1 MVPTQSAPSPALTL
15 ALQALEAMEQGFNTF
30 EAAGLVTQEIRH
42 SHFLAYMLN
51 PHGKHGL
58 GAAMTHAFVAELFG
72 DGRTSPP
79 GAWRVRRE
87 WQHIDL
93 LLVDDE
99 RQRVF
104 VVENKIDAGEHG
116 DQLARY
122 VDAVALAYPHHERKF
137 ALLSPGGSA
146 PSHGEYIAAAYD
158 AVARAFTNVLR
169 DSDRKPRV
177 RASIEDYL
185 ELLRRYVLPG
195 TDTASTC
202 RRLWR
207 DHDAELVPLMDRWE
221 ASNAT
226 GDEDHGA
233 EEMPQAAMDYPTA
246 WAMLAANRP
255 DIRQRTLALAHQL
268 RSGLVDSHVVVP
280 GYTSRRYVAFRPMA
294 WLAELDRLHARGWVG
309 LKAYPLYVEL
319 TVGAEGLWLD
329 VWIAGSAL
337 PPLREACF
345 AWARA
350 RGHLF
355 PSLPAKLNRASISLH
370 HEALLTKS
378 DYGRGAWS
386 DVEPVARARFDHF
399 IAVTLP
405 PIMAASVEIEW
416 PPA

>member
-1 MVPTQSAPSPALTL
+1 
-15 ALQALEAMEQGFNTF
+15 MEQGFNTF
-30 EAAGLVTQEIRH
+30 EAAGLVSQEIRH

-51 PHGKHGL
+51 PQGKHGL
-58 GAAMTHAFVAELFG
+58 GAALTHAFVAELFD
-72 DGRTSPP
+72 DGRISPP

-146 PSHGEYIAAAYD
+146 PSHGEYSAVAYD
-158 AVARAFTNVLR
+158 AVARAFTRVLQDR
-169 DSDRKPRV
+169 DCAPRV

-185 ELLRRYVLPG
+185 GLLRRYVLPG

-202 RRLWR
+202 RRVWR
-207 DHDAELVPLMDRWE
+207 EHDGELVPLMDRWE
-221 ASNAT
+221 ASNAA
-226 GDEDHGA
+226 GDEDHSA
-233 EEMPQAAMDYPTA
+233 EEMPQVALDYPTA

-255 DIRQRTLALAHQL
+255 DIGQRTLALAREL
-268 RSGLVDSHVVVP
+268 RSGLVDSHGVVP
-280 GYTSRRYVAFRPMA
+280 GYASRRYVAFRPLA
-294 WLAELDRLHARGWVG
+294 WLTELDRLHARGWVG
-309 LKAYPLYVEL
+309 LQAYPLYVEL
-319 TVGAEGLWLD
+319 DVVADGLGLD
-329 VWIAGSAL
+329 VWIAGSA
-337 PPLREACF
+337 PQPLREASF
-345 AWARA
+345 GWARA

-355 PSLPAKLNRASISLH
+355 PGLPAKLTRASSSVSLH
-370 HEALLTKS
+370 HEALLSKS
-378 DYGRGAWS
+378 DYGRGAWN
-386 DVEPVARARFDHF
+386 DVESVARARFHHF
-399 IAVTLP
+399 VTVKLP
-405 PIMAASVEIEW
+405 PIIAASVEIEW